1 MQNPFY
7 CIVYLILDNCDDI
20 SFKLAATHNKSFIH
34 SVVTANQHITEFN
47 QTDGTCLSSWAM
59 QASGW
64 WCSSAMVTILAY
76 ILVQSSVEQT
86 SFSQITLNHLIYSII
101 NERDRIQ
108 QRTIVFKLT
117 NIYSVTEKQSILL
130 TAQLMVCAYQQFTNK
145 TDFF

>member
-1 MQNPFY
+1 
-7 CIVYLILDNCDDI
+7 
-20 SFKLAATHNKSFIH
+20 
-34 SVVTANQHITEFN
+34 
-47 QTDGTCLSSWAM
+47 
-59 QASGW
+59 
-64 WCSSAMVTILAY
+64 MVTILAY